1 MADLPRITVVT
12 PSFNQA
18 AFLEQTI
25 RSVLEQNYPNL
36 EYMVLDG
43 GSTDGSANIIR
54 KYESRLAFWRSEKD
68 AGQAAAIN
76 AAFGRASGDVL
87 CWLNSDDFYLPG
99 ALQTVGEALSGGGSR
114 LIYGQCRFFWEG
126 TSGEQLVDPP
136 PYDRELLEIWD
147 YIVQPSAFWTRELW
161 EKTGPLRED
170 LHYAFD
176 WDWWLRAGRAGV
188 LARADA
194 LFSAYRFHSGHK
206 SSGASA
212 LRKKEIL
219 EVFSNHLS
227 VETRPL
233 AEAARKHARAL
244 ARYDVLLGRI
254 KGRKIPFAE
263 KLARLFSPAAWS
275 IPGNLDFERVRLCA
289 RLFAE

>member
-25 RSVLEQNYPNL
+25 RSVLDQDYPRL
-36 EYMVLDG
+36 EYMVFDG
-43 GSTDGSANIIR
+43 GSTDGSPEIIR
-54 KYESRLAFWRSEKD
+54 KYEGRLAFWRSEKD
-68 AGQAAAIN
+68 GGQAAAIN
-76 AAFGRASGDVL
+76 AAFARATGDVF

-99 ALQTVGEALSGGGSR
+99 ALQTAGEALAEGGAR
-114 LIYGQCRFFWEG
+114 LIYGKCRFFWEG

-136 PYDRELLEIWD
+136 PYDRGLLEIWD

-176 WDWWLRAGRAGV
+176 WDWWLRVGRTGTLSRV
-188 LARADA
+188 GS

-206 SSGASA
+206 SSGASG
-212 LRKKEIL
+212 RRRNEIL

-227 VETRPL
+227 DSTRPL
-233 AEAARKHARAL
+233 AEAARKYSGPL
-244 ARYDVLLGRI
+244 ARYDALLGRI
-254 KGRKIPFAE
+254 QGRGLPFAE
-263 KLARLFSPAAWS
+263 SLARVLSPATWS
-275 IPGNLDFERVRLCA
+275 IPGNLHFDRLRLCA